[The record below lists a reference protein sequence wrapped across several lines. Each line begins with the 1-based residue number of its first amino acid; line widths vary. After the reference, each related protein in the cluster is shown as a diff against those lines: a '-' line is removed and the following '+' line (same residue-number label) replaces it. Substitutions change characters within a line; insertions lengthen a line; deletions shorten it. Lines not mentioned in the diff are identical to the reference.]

1 MSILT
6 VGDMMSR
13 DPVSVPPS
21 CPLREA
27 AHLMRTMRIRS
38 LLVKEGNEYVGIIT
52 GTDMA
57 KRVLE
62 EEPYEGVSVGD
73 IMSALKAL
81 FSTALAAAFL
91 VAAPSSTFA
100 QSGSHSRETVL
111 AVLTATDGAQAVVAA
126 VLVVDEAGVLD
137 FSLAELLGDKKS
149 QLILLAPSNSAFENL
164 LGLDPGALDGLS
176 VAQIKD
182 ALPGLLPA
190 GVGAEEVAA
199 ILLKHASLPQRANNR
214 TASESALLQNGFI
227 EVADGSELPV
237 SIGGAGIKVNYEATI
252 VAPNFR
258 ARNGFVHFIDKV
270 IIDGLL

>member
-1 MSILT
+1 MT
-6 VGDMMSR
+6 
-13 DPVSVPPS
+13 
-21 CPLREA
+21 
-27 AHLMRTMRIRS
+27 
-38 LLVKEGNEYVGIIT
+38 
-52 GTDMA
+52 
-57 KRVLE
+57 
-62 EEPYEGVSVGD
+62 
-73 IMSALKAL
+73 ALKAL
-81 FSTALAAAFL
+81 LSTALAAAFL

-111 AVLTATDGAQAVVAA
+111 DVLTATDGAQAVVAA

>member
-1 MSILT
+1 MT
-6 VGDMMSR
+6 
-13 DPVSVPPS
+13 
-21 CPLREA
+21 
-27 AHLMRTMRIRS
+27 
-38 LLVKEGNEYVGIIT
+38 
-52 GTDMA
+52 
-57 KRVLE
+57 
-62 EEPYEGVSVGD
+62 
-73 IMSALKAL
+73 ALKAL
-81 FSTALAAAFL
+81 FSTALAAAFV

-100 QSGSHSRETVL
+100 HSNNHSTGTIL
-111 AVLTATDGAQAVVAA
+111 DVLTATDGAQAVVAA

-176 VAQIKD
+176 VEQIKD

-190 GVGAEEVAA
+190 GVGAGEVAA
-199 ILLKHASLPQRANNR
+199 ILLKHASLPERANNR
-214 TASESALLQNGFI
+214 TASASALLQNGFI

-237 SIGGAGIKVNYEATI
+237 SIGGEGIKVNYEATI

-258 ARNGFVHFIDKV
+258 ARNGFVHFIDTV

>member
-1 MSILT
+1 VT
-6 VGDMMSR
+6 
-13 DPVSVPPS
+13 
-21 CPLREA
+21 
-27 AHLMRTMRIRS
+27 
-38 LLVKEGNEYVGIIT
+38 
-52 GTDMA
+52 
-57 KRVLE
+57 
-62 EEPYEGVSVGD
+62 
-73 IMSALKAL
+73 ALKAL
-81 FSTALAAAFL
+81 FSTALAAAFV

-100 QSGSHSRETVL
+100 HSNNHSTGTIL
-111 AVLTATDGAQAVVAA
+111 DVLTATDGAQAVVAA

-176 VAQIKD
+176 VEQIKD

-190 GVGAEEVAA
+190 GVGAGEVAA
-199 ILLKHASLPQRANNR
+199 ILLKHASLPERANNR
-214 TASESALLQNGFI
+214 TASASALLQNGFI

-237 SIGGAGIKVNYEATI
+237 SIGGEGIKVNYEATI

-258 ARNGFVHFIDKV
+258 ARNGFVHFIDTV